1 MLLSRN
7 INQQRFRLLPIFLA
21 STNIPSP
28 KSTPPS
34 FPLQKLAG
42 VKDMRNSTKQDT
54 GAKGKPS
61 YLGCTWQSNRRQRIL
76 RVGKY
81 ILSLL
86 GIPQKKNQD
95 HNYNIHT
102 ENLVQTRPLV
112 SASVSLSPY
121 EHCLVDLVGSVFVVS
136 SILLCV

>member
-1 MLLSRN
+1 
-7 INQQRFRLLPIFLA
+7 
-21 STNIPSP
+21 
-28 KSTPPS
+28 
-34 FPLQKLAG
+34 
-42 VKDMRNSTKQDT
+42 MRNSTKQDT
-54 GAKGKPS
+54 GAKAKPS
-61 YLGCTWQSNRRQRIL
+61 YLGCAWQSNRRQRIL

-86 GIPQKKNQD
+86 GIPQKNQD

-112 SASVSLSPY
+112 AASVSLSPY
-121 EHCLVDLVGSVFVVS
+121 EHCLVDLVGSAFVVS